1 MPSVSTHVLNSENGT
16 HVSGL
21 TVTLTHVQSDGIRKI
36 IFSNKTDTGGRLVEN
51 FDFPLI
57 NEEFFEIEFKLSDI
71 HIKKKVYTVVTLSSG
86 CLSVQKMKNFIFQ
99 SSCLRMVH
107 LVGGREHNN
116 EHSK

>member
-71 HIKKKVYTVVTLSSG
+71 HIRKKGIYCSDIIFRVSFSSENEKFHIPIILSQNGASSWWSG
-86 CLSVQKMKNFIFQ
+86 A
-99 SSCLRMVH
+99 
-107 LVGGREHNN
+107 
-116 EHSK
+116 

>member
-71 HIKKKVYTVVTLSSG
+71 HVRKKGIYCSDIIFRVSFSSENEKFHIPIIVSQNG
-86 CLSVQKMKNFIFQ
+86 A
-99 SSCLRMVH
+99 SSWWS
-107 LVGGREHNN
+107 GA
-116 EHSK
+116 

>member
-71 HIKKKVYTVVTLSSG
+71 HIRKKGIYCSDIIFRVYFSS
-86 CLSVQKMKNFIFQ
+86 
-99 SSCLRMVH
+99 
-107 LVGGREHNN
+107 EN
-116 EHSK
+116 EKFHIPIIVSQNGASTWWSGE

>member
-1 MPSVSTHVLNSENGT
+1 MPLVSTHVLNSENGT

-51 FDFPLI
+51 FDFSLI

-71 HIKKKVYTVVTLSSG
+71 HIRKKGIYCSDIIFRVSFSSENEKFHIPIIVSQNG
-86 CLSVQKMKNFIFQ
+86 A
-99 SSCLRMVH
+99 SSWWS
-107 LVGGREHNN
+107 GA
-116 EHSK
+116 

>member
-36 IFSNKTDTGGRLVEN
+36 IFSNKTDTGGHLVEN

-71 HIKKKVYTVVTLSSG
+71 HIKKKGIYCSDIIFRVSFSSENEKFHIPIIVSQNG
-86 CLSVQKMKNFIFQ
+86 A
-99 SSCLRMVH
+99 SSWWS
-107 LVGGREHNN
+107 GA
-116 EHSK
+116 

>member
-71 HIKKKVYTVVTLSSG
+71 HIRKKGVYCSDIIFRVSFSSENEKFHIPIIVSQNG
-86 CLSVQKMKNFIFQ
+86 A
-99 SSCLRMVH
+99 SSWWS
-107 LVGGREHNN
+107 GA
-116 EHSK
+116 

>member
-71 HIKKKVYTVVTLSSG
+71 HIKKKGIYCSDIIFRVSFSSENEKFHIPIILSQNGASSWWSG
-86 CLSVQKMKNFIFQ
+86 A
-99 SSCLRMVH
+99 
-107 LVGGREHNN
+107 
-116 EHSK
+116 

>member
-21 TVTLTHVQSDGIRKI
+21 TVTLTHIQSDGIRKI

-71 HIKKKVYTVVTLSSG
+71 HIKKKGIYCSDIIYRVSFSSENETFHIPIILSQHGASTWWSG
-86 CLSVQKMKNFIFQ
+86 A
-99 SSCLRMVH
+99 
-107 LVGGREHNN
+107 
-116 EHSK
+116 

>member
-51 FDFPLI
+51 FDFRLI

-71 HIKKKVYTVVTLSSG
+71 HIKKKGIYCSDIIFRVSFSSENEKFHIPIIVSQNG
-86 CLSVQKMKNFIFQ
+86 A
-99 SSCLRMVH
+99 SSWWS
-107 LVGGREHNN
+107 GA
-116 EHSK
+116 

>member
-36 IFSNKTDTGGRLVEN
+36 IFSNKTDTGGRLIEN
-51 FDFPLI
+51 FDFPHI

-71 HIKKKVYTVVTLSSG
+71 HIKKKGIYCSDIIFRVSFSSENEKFHIPIIVSQNG
-86 CLSVQKMKNFIFQ
+86 A
-99 SSCLRMVH
+99 SSWWS
-107 LVGGREHNN
+107 GA
-116 EHSK
+116 

>member
-71 HIKKKVYTVVTLSSG
+71 HIKKKGIYCSDIIFRVSFNSENEKFHILIIVSQNGASSWWSG
-86 CLSVQKMKNFIFQ
+86 A
-99 SSCLRMVH
+99 
-107 LVGGREHNN
+107 
-116 EHSK
+116 

>member
-36 IFSNKTDTGGRLVEN
+36 MFSNKTDTGGRLVEN

-71 HIKKKVYTVVTLSSG
+71 HIKKKGIYCSDIIFRVSFSSENEKFHIPIIVSQNG
-86 CLSVQKMKNFIFQ
+86 A
-99 SSCLRMVH
+99 SSWWS
-107 LVGGREHNN
+107 GA
-116 EHSK
+116 

>member
-71 HIKKKVYTVVTLSSG
+71 HIKKKGIYCSDIIFRVSFSSENEKFHIPMIVSQNG
-86 CLSVQKMKNFIFQ
+86 A
-99 SSCLRMVH
+99 SSWWS
-107 LVGGREHNN
+107 GA
-116 EHSK
+116 

>member
-1 MPSVSTHVLNSENGT
+1 MPSVSTHVLNSENGI

-71 HIKKKVYTVVTLSSG
+71 HIRKKGIYCSDIIFRVSFSSENEKFHIPIIVSQNG
-86 CLSVQKMKNFIFQ
+86 A
-99 SSCLRMVH
+99 SSWWS
-107 LVGGREHNN
+107 GA
-116 EHSK
+116 

>member
-21 TVTLTHVQSDGIRKI
+21 TVTLTHVQSDGIRKK

-51 FDFPLI
+51 FDFPRI

-71 HIKKKVYTVVTLSSG
+71 HIKKKGIYCSDIIFRVSFNSENEKFHIPIIVSQNGASSWWSG
-86 CLSVQKMKNFIFQ
+86 A
-99 SSCLRMVH
+99 
-107 LVGGREHNN
+107 
-116 EHSK
+116 

>member
-21 TVTLTHVQSDGIRKI
+21 TVTLTHVPSDGIRKI

-71 HIKKKVYTVVTLSSG
+71 HIRKKGIYCSDIIFRVSFSSENEKFHIPIIVSQNG
-86 CLSVQKMKNFIFQ
+86 A
-99 SSCLRMVH
+99 SSWWS
-107 LVGGREHNN
+107 GA
-116 EHSK
+116 

>member
-71 HIKKKVYTVVTLSSG
+71 HIRKKGIYCRDVIFRVSFSSENEKFHIPIIVSQNG
-86 CLSVQKMKNFIFQ
+86 A
-99 SSCLRMVH
+99 SSWWS
-107 LVGGREHNN
+107 GA
-116 EHSK
+116 

>member
-36 IFSNKTDTGGRLVEN
+36 MFSNKTDTGGRLVEN

-71 HIKKKVYTVVTLSSG
+71 HIKKKGIYCSDIIFRVSFNSENEKFHIPIIVSQNGASSWWSG
-86 CLSVQKMKNFIFQ
+86 A
-99 SSCLRMVH
+99 
-107 LVGGREHNN
+107 
-116 EHSK
+116 